1 MKQALTGIALLT
13 LTALAAPAAA
23 AQAPFEG
30 RWTNPKKSVIIEVAP
45 CGSAHCG
52 TVVWATPKTKANARK
67 GGTEQLIGTRLI
79 TGLRPDGKGGFKG
92 TGFVPKRNI
101 HAPATIR
108 PSGPN
113 TMIVKGCVLGLI
125 CKEQRW
131 TRVDS

>member
-52 TVVWATPKTKANARK
+52 TVVWASPKTKANARK
-67 GGTEQLIGTRLI
+67 GGTEQLVGTHLI
-79 TGLRPDGKGGFKG
+79 TGIRRTNDGTYKGR
-92 TGFVPKRNI
+92 GFVPKRNI
-101 HAPATIR
+101 TAPATIR
-108 PSGPN
+108 QTGPN
-113 TMIVKGCVLGLI
+113 TMIVKGCVLGFI

-131 TRVDS
+131 TRVS